1 MSREIRRIEKE
12 FILKNAIEKHLPIEL
27 HYDTKRYGYVPVS
40 MTEEEL
46 VLHPAGES
54 GLSGAPNEP
63 IVGYMRFR
71 GQVITFKTKI
81 AELRDEALVL
91 RQPEVIYRDLSR
103 GFERILNP
111 EGISVSFMI
120 QGTRVELS
128 YPSSENYEA
137 VEEPSF
143 DPGFDVT
150 QISELLKTFREKA
163 EQHASDNKIV
173 MFRERKPQSFQERVI
188 SRSGKILILPFPES
202 EFANLP
208 RDARGRVLT
217 QEEAIEMEKR
227 AGGEV
232 FTMLDTITQI
242 VKGLNDREI
251 WEELYCPVLYQKYV
265 VGYLYLCKSGRDV
278 TRFDSRA
285 IEFVLQLSRVLAY
298 SLKVNGY
305 FRERPVT
312 EEYDDAALIDIS
324 GSGVLFSYPVDGPSM
339 SLYEDIDLRIH
350 LDDEEIPAT
359 GRIMRKYRDSGR
371 VYFGVQFTD
380 LDTKGM
386 EKLFDRLY
394 GSEYRGD
401 IDNIGLIDHQDP
413 EAESYQ

>member
-1 MSREIRRIEKE
+1 
-12 FILKNAIEKHLPIEL
+12 
-27 HYDTKRYGYVPVS
+27 
-40 MTEEEL
+40 
-46 VLHPAGES
+46 
-54 GLSGAPNEP
+54 
-63 IVGYMRFR
+63 
-71 GQVITFKTKI
+71 
-81 AELRDEALVL
+81 
-91 RQPEVIYRDLSR
+91 
-103 GFERILNP
+103 
-111 EGISVSFMI
+111 
-120 QGTRVELS
+120 
-128 YPSSENYEA
+128 
-137 VEEPSF
+137 
-143 DPGFDVT
+143 
-150 QISELLKTFREKA
+150 
-163 EQHASDNKIV
+163 